1 MVSIAISLMVYLL
14 LAFSVSS
21 SLSLQEIIEAKDY
34 VLAEAARPALGDA
47 GVWFTVSIAL
57 LATISGI
64 IASVF
69 AVSRMLAM
77 LTDMTLIPHRHFGM
91 PGSVQKHTLVYT
103 IVVAMVLTVLFDLT
117 RIASMGAI
125 LYLVMDIII
134 HIGVLKHL
142 RDKLDVNPLI
152 VSCAIIFDAIVLAA
166 FVYVKAST
174 DWLVV
179 VVSMIVI
186 AVVFFG
192 ERFFLNRVDEM
203 DSKHDNTSK

>member
-1 MVSIAISLMVYLL
+1 M
-14 LAFSVSS
+14 SS
-21 SLSLQEIIEAKDY
+21 SLSLQEIIDAKDY

-134 HIGVLKHL
+134 HVGVLKHL
-142 RDKLDVNPLI
+142 RKELSVNPFI
-152 VSCAIIFDAIVLAA
+152 VSCAIILDVIVLGA
-166 FVYVKAST
+166 FVYMKASS

-179 VVSMIVI
+179 AVSLIVI

-192 ERFFLNRVDEM
+192 ERLFLKHVDEE
-203 DSKHDNTSK
+203 DTSNDKTE